1 MRRMILVLALLLL
14 GSLIAAPH
22 AALAAE
28 KATPG
33 GEALLFAKK
42 GFPYLSGRQV
52 EGDLALEV
60 VDGKGETLATAT
72 VTGCDL
78 PKLRLD
84 LKNRSTG
91 CLPETLL
98 KKHKLSRFPVFS
110 PMCRDLTAMVEVE
123 AEAKKMSVLLVLAH
137 WKKTLHTQTL
147 TRRRAFPIQVR
158 WHEGCD
164 LLVVSHP
171 GSSVSAPFTSP
182 ATLKA
187 ERTRIPDESR
197 GEFWMRRGERLRED
211 GDWVDARASAGEALP
226 LVRDA
231 DALERTARLLA
242 RLRLFDSAMDAAAR
256 LQKKAP
262 KAHAALMKGL
272 EMREATLSTLDL
284 TSKAWTF
291 KAPKGFEGT
300 SIWVKVKD
308 GEGENVAA
316 FKPTNGNTYHR
327 GEIFT
332 WRMAQLLGIEA
343 LFPVTVKATLDKS
356 GCDKLVASLK
366 KVKYKG
372 PKEQNRQR
380 IIRACRK
387 GELEGALKEWVSG
400 FQFFGAIGKVKKLQ
414 KHSILK
420 HLTRKGARPEKGKN
434 ISVTQKTK
442 YYKPDRCKQGTYKGV
457 IDQDLLARDLSD
469 LLVMDVLNAN
479 EDRFPGANVEFKS
492 ISGVVKEPKPCVFD
506 FGPSRLFSLDNGG
519 TFKGA
524 AYGSWDDLK
533 KNLKVSRFNKRTH
546 LRLKAL
552 RAFVR
557 GERGAPTFARRFGI
571 RTTEDLSTF
580 LCMDEPDDHRN
591 RKKPPFRL
599 FKMNLK
605 KIVEYMSK
613 YEDDKYAWF

>member
-1 MRRMILVLALLLL
+1 MKPALVLLL
-14 GSLIAAPH
+14 SWWIIAAPDAAH
-22 AALAAE
+22 AAK

-42 GFPYLSGRQV
+42 GFPYLTGRQV
-52 EGDLALEV
+52 AGDLALEV
-60 VDGKGETLATAT
+60 VGGKGEILGTAA
-72 VTGCDL
+72 VTGCSL
-78 PKLRLD
+78 AKLRMD

-91 CLPETLL
+91 CLPDALL
-98 KKHKLSRFPVFS
+98 KKHKLRRFPVFS
-110 PMCRDLTAMVEVE
+110 PMCRDLTAMVEVK
-123 AEAKKMSVLLVLAH
+123 ADGAKITVDLALAH
-137 WKKTLHTQTL
+137 WQTTLHKQTMQK
-147 TRRRAFPIQVR
+147 RRAFPVQVR
-158 WHEGCD
+158 WHESCD
-164 LLVVSHP
+164 LVVASHA
-171 GSSVSAPFTSP
+171 GSSVSTAFTKP

-187 ERTRIPDESR
+187 ERTKIPNASR
-197 GEFWMRRGERLRED
+197 GAFWMRRGAYLQED
-211 GDWVDARASAGEALP
+211 GEWADARASASEALP
-226 LVRDA
+226 LVRGAED
-231 DALERTARLLA
+231 LERTARLLA
-242 RLRLFDSAMDAAAR
+242 RLRLFDQAMDAADR
-256 LQKKAP
+256 LAKKAP
-262 KAHAALMKGL
+262 KAHKKLMAGL

-284 TSKAWTF
+284 TSASWTF

-300 SIWVKVKD
+300 TIWVKVKD
-308 GEGENVAA
+308 KKGDNVAA

-332 WRMAQLLGIEA
+332 WRMAQLLGIEP
-343 LFPVTVKATLDKS
+343 LFPVTVKATLDKR

-372 PKEQNRQR
+372 PKEVNRKR
-380 IIRACRK
+380 IIRACRG
-387 GELEGALKEWVSG
+387 GELEGALKEWVHG
-400 FQFFGAIGKVKKLQ
+400 FQFFGAIGKVKKLK
-414 KHSILK
+414 KHSILR
-420 HLTRKGARPEKGKN
+420 HLTRKGARPTKGKN
-434 ISVTQKTK
+434 VKVTQKTK

-492 ISGVVKEPKPCVFD
+492 ISGKVKEPKKCVFD

-533 KNLKVSRFNKRTH
+533 KNLKISRFNKRTY

-557 GERGAPTFARRFGI
+557 GERDAPTFARRVGI
-571 RTTEDLSTF
+571 RTTEDLSKF
-580 LCMDEPDDHRN
+580 LAMDKPDGHRN
-591 RKKPPFRL
+591 RKKPPYRL

-605 KIVEYMSK
+605 KMVEYMNK
-613 YEDDKYAWF
+613 YADDKYAWF

>member
-1 MRRMILVLALLLL
+1 MQRRISVLALLIVGFLF
-14 GSLIAAPH
+14 AAPD
-22 AALAAE
+22 AARAGD

-33 GEALLFAKK
+33 GEALLFGKA
-42 GFPYLSGRQV
+42 GFPYLSGRQTG
-52 EGDLALEV
+52 GDLVLEV
-60 VDGKGETLATAT
+60 VGGKGELLATAT

-78 PKLRLD
+78 QKLQMD

-91 CLPETLL
+91 CLPEALL
-98 KKHKLSRFPVFS
+98 KTHKLTRFPVFS

-123 AEAKKMSVLLVLAH
+123 TKGKEVSVDLALGH
-137 WKKTLHTQTL
+137 WKKTLHTQSMKK
-147 TRRRAFPIQVR
+147 RRAFPVQVR
-158 WHEGCD
+158 WHESCD
-164 LLVVSHP
+164 LVVVSHA
-171 GSSVSAPFTSP
+171 GSTVSTPFTDA

-187 ERTRIPDESR
+187 ERTRIPNGAR
-197 GEFWMRRGERLRED
+197 GAFWMRRGERLWED
-211 GDWVDARASAGEALP
+211 GDWTGARASAGEALP
-226 LVRDA
+226 LVRGA
-231 DALERTARLLA
+231 DDLERTARLMA
-242 RLRLFDSAMDAAAR
+242 HLRLFDQAMDAAAR
-256 LQKKAP
+256 LEEKAP

-272 EMREATLSTLDL
+272 EMREATLATLDL
-284 TSKAWTF
+284 TSPVWTF

-300 SIWVKVKD
+300 TIWVKVKD
-308 GEGENVAA
+308 AKGENIAA

-356 GCDKLVASLK
+356 GCDKLVTSLK
-366 KVKYKG
+366 KVTYKG
-372 PKEQNRQR
+372 PKEQNRKR
-380 IIRACRK
+380 IIRACRD
-387 GELEGALKEWVSG
+387 GQLEGALKEWVGG

-420 HLTRKGARPEKGKN
+420 HLTRKGARPKKGTN
-434 ISVTQKTK
+434 VSVTQKTR

-457 IDQDLLARDLSD
+457 IDQELLARDLSD
-469 LLVMDVLNAN
+469 ILVMDVLNAN

-492 ISGVVKEPKPCVFD
+492 ISGEVKEPKNCVFD

-524 AYGSWDDLK
+524 AYRSWDDLQ

-557 GERGAPTFARRFGI
+557 GERDAPTFARRFGI
-571 RTTEDLSTF
+571 RTTDDLSKF
-580 LCMDEPDDHRN
+580 LCMDKPDDHRN

-599 FKMNLK
+599 FTMNLK
-605 KIVEYMSK
+605 KIVEYMNK
-613 YEDDKYAWF
+613 FEDDKYAWF